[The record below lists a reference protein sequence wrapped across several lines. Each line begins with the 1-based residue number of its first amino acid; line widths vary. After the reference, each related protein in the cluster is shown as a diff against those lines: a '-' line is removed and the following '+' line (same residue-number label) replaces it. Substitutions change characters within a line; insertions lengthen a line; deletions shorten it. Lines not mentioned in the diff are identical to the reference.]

1 MKNVLMIDKDVNHL
15 AVLAVALI
23 EAGYK
28 VIPEID
34 AESAVAVLR
43 EDVRIDLIIIDYQVP
58 GLNALSFMTMLRE
71 LMPKVPV
78 IVLAQHCDMDIYL
91 KVMSLGAFEYL
102 NKPVRACELTRIVK
116 VALEAAGPM
125 IPCIYAR
132 ASLEIMR
139 IRERTPFSRV
149 RSQNRRE

>member
-58 GLNALSFMTMLRE
+58 GLDALSFMTMLRE

-78 IVLAQHCDMDIYL
+78 IVLAQHCNMDIYL

-102 NKPVRACELTRIVK
+102 NKPVRSCELTRFVK

-125 IPCIYAR
+125 TSHLCTSESGNHEDEGEKAIFAR
-132 ASLEIMR
+132 SL
-139 IRERTPFSRV
+139 
-149 RSQNRRE
+149 QNRRE

>member
-34 AESAVAVLR
+34 AGSAVAVLR

-58 GLNALSFMTMLRE
+58 GLDALSFMTMLRE

-78 IVLAQHCDMDIYL
+78 IVLAQYCSVDIYL

-102 NKPVRACELTRIVK
+102 NKPVRACELTRIVE
-116 VALEAAGPM
+116 VALETAGPM
-125 IPCIYAR
+125 TSHLCTRESGNHEDQGENAIFAR
-132 ASLEIMR
+132 SL
-139 IRERTPFSRV
+139 
-149 RSQNRRE
+149 QNRRE